1 MTFGERLKKTMQE
14 IGITQSQLVGMTG
27 IGKSSISQYLSG
39 KNVPT
44 KERRRERLRRISW
57 TDFLM
62 PALVRLKSMQMP
74 WGDRLA
80 RSRMTCRR
88 ERLPLPSLL
97 IPSAGHWTRGFPL
110 VPQKMLGQHGQPL
123 LPMSVQRLQG
133 AGQMR
138 YRVWMPPW
146 LPMGCQALWRWW
158 QCLGRR
164 WKAF

>member
-74 WGDRLA
+74 WGN
-80 RSRMTCRR
+80 RSVRSKIIYQK
-88 ERLPLPSLL
+88 EKLL
-97 IPSAGHWTRGFPL
+97 LRNS
-110 VPQKMLGQHGQPL
+110 
-123 LPMSVQRLQG
+123 
-133 AGQMR
+133 
-138 YRVWMPPW
+138 
-146 LPMGCQALWRWW
+146 
-158 QCLGRR
+158 
-164 WKAF
+164 